1 MLLIPA
7 IDLKDGRCVRL
18 RQGRMAEGTVFSDD
32 PVAVARRW
40 REAGAGRLHVVDLDG
55 AVSGA
60 PVHAETVAG
69 IVAAFDASVQVG
81 GGIRSVEAAAAYLS
95 AGVRYVI
102 VGTRAVNEPTFVT
115 ELCAE
120 FPGRVIAGLDVRDGR
135 LAVEGWSKLSSHS
148 PLDLAQRFEQDG
160 AEAVV
165 FTDVSRDGML
175 SGVNAEATA
184 ELAAELAIP
193 VIAAGGVG
201 GVEDIHRLGRVADS
215 GILGVIAGRALYD
228 GSLGI
233 GEGLAAA
240 AAYADVFTVTSP

>member
-69 IVAAFDASVQVG
+69 IVAAFDAPVQVG
-81 GGIRSVEAAAAYLS
+81 GGIRNREAAAAYLS

-228 GSLGI
+228 GSLDL

>member
-32 PVAVARRW
+32 PPAVARRW
-40 REAGAGRLHVVDLDG
+40 REAGAERLHVVDLDG
-55 AVSGA
+55 AVRGA

-69 IVAAFDASVQVG
+69 IVAAFGAPVQVG

-102 VGTRAVNEPTFVT
+102 IGTRAVNEPTFVT

-120 FPGRVIAGLDVRDGR
+120 FPGRIIAGLDVRDGR
-135 LAVEGWSKLSSHS
+135 LAVEGWSKLSAHS

-184 ELAAELAIP
+184 ALAAELAIP

-228 GSLGI
+228 GSLDI

-240 AAYADVFTVTSP
+240 AAYADVFAVPAP

>member
-7 IDLKDGRCVRL
+7 IDLKGGRCVRL
-18 RQGRMAEGTVFSDD
+18 RQGRMEEGTVFSDD
-32 PVAVARRW
+32 PSAVARRW

-69 IVAAFDASVQVG
+69 IVDAFGAPVQVG

-120 FPGRVIAGLDVRDGR
+120 FPGRIIAGLDVRDGR

-148 PLDLAQRFEQDG
+148 PLDLAQRFERDG

-228 GSLGI
+228 GSLDI

-240 AAYADVFTVTSP
+240 AAYADVFTVPAP